1 MKELD
6 RLLLIAAE
14 NGNTKQVEALIKRG
28 ANVNVRNSRN
38 ETPLHLACA
47 GEHKETVM
55 ALYNA
60 NAFTELYDNRGKKPI
75 QRAHFMGATY
85 RALYRALENEDYWWG
100 M

>member
-14 NGNTKQVEALIKRG
+14 SGNTKQVEALIKRG
-28 ANVNVRNSRN
+28 ANVNVRNSKY

-47 GEHKETVM
+47 GEHKETAM
-55 ALYNA
+55 ALFNA
-60 NAFTELYDNRGKKPI
+60 NAFTEVHDDYGKKPI
-75 QRAHFMGATY
+75 QRARFMGATY
-85 RALYRALENEDYWWG
+85 RALNRALENEDYWWG